1 MYKLCK
7 TERSAAR
14 QRELENGLLRLMTI
28 KPYEDITVSDLCEF
42 MQIPRK
48 SFYRY
53 FSSKEGALNALMDH
67 TMMDYEGFNAVYAEG
82 DRRTLEKELTQFF
95 LFWLKNKALLD
106 VLAKNNM
113 SGSLVERTMNHIASG
128 EVIPQ
133 RFLTDDAQFVRKQVG
148 LFCVSGLMSIVM
160 LWHRDGYPHSAED
173 MAQVTARLVSEP
185 LFPNLKDIL

>member
-28 KPYEDITVSDLCEF
+28 KPYEDITVSDLCDF
-42 MQIPRK
+42 LQIPRK

-67 TMMDYEGFNAVYAEG
+67 TMMEYEGFNAVYAEG

-95 LFWLKNKALLD
+95 LFWMKNKALLD
-106 VLAKNNM
+106 ALSKNNM
-113 SGSLVERTMNHIASG
+113 SGNLVERTMNHIAAE

-133 RFLTDDAQFVRKQVG
+133 RLISDEAQFVRKQVG

-160 LWHRDGYPHSAED
+160 LWHRDGYPHSAEE
-173 MAQVTARLVSEP
+173 MARVTARLVSEP
-185 LFPNLKDIL
+185 LFPNLQNIL